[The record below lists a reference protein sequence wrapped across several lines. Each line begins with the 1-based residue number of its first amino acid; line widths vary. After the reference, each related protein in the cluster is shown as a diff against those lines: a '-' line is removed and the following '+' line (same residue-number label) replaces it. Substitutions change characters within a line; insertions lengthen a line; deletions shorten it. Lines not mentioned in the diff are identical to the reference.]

1 MLVNRRRENENNRQ
15 RLARIHST
23 QFEPMKPGD
32 LILCKLTLEYG
43 IVLRVFEDGGTLE
56 MVSSEKRRWAVISE
70 CRLINAIS

>member
-1 MLVNRRRENENNRQ
+1 
-15 RLARIHST
+15 
-23 QFEPMKPGD
+23 MKPGD